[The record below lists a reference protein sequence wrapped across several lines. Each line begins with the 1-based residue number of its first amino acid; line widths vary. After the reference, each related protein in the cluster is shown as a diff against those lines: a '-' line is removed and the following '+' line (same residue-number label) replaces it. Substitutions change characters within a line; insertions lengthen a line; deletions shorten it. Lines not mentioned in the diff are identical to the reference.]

1 VLGVGWDDSWGSSF
15 FAIYNAYMISS
26 MTGYGSASHPIE
38 MGEGSYVNLQVEI
51 RAVNSRFLDLSF
63 RMPDECRAAE
73 GALRELLNKHLKRG
87 KVEVRAAWRQS
98 SSEHGHSQSAIA
110 IDLAKLRALKDAQK
124 AIREQFPSA
133 EELRIADILRY
144 PGVVADSDTAEDQ
157 WQGAILKA
165 GEEALQQL
173 LQSRQVE
180 GQALAT
186 VLTNALDAMQ
196 GMVTK
201 LEPRIPEIVT
211 LYQNKLVARIEEALG
226 VHATQANIPFNTEL
240 LERIRQEVVL
250 YAVRIDVAEELAR
263 LKTHIQVARTAIAE
277 GGAVGKRLDFLIQE
291 LNREANTLGSKSV
304 HEDCTNT
311 ALELKLLIE
320 QMREQVQNLE

>member
-1 VLGVGWDDSWGSSF
+1 
-15 FAIYNAYMISS
+15 
-26 MTGYGSASHPIE
+26 MTGYGSASHPITI
-38 MGEGSYVNLQVEI
+38 GQGSFANLQVEI

-63 RMPDECRAAE
+63 RIPDECKSAE

-110 IDLAKLRALKDAQK
+110 IDLAKLRALKDAQN

-157 WQGAILKA
+157 WHGAILKA
-165 GEEALQQL
+165 GEEALRQL

-180 GQALAT
+180 GQALAK

-201 LEPRIPEIVT
+201 LEPRITEIVT

>member
-1 VLGVGWDDSWGSSF
+1 
-15 FAIYNAYMISS
+15 

-38 MGEGSYVNLQVEI
+38 MGEGSYANLQVEI

-63 RMPDECRAAE
+63 RMPDECRGAE
-73 GALRELLNKHLKRG
+73 GALRELLNKNLKRG
-87 KVEVRAAWRQS
+87 KIEFRAAWRQS
-98 SSEHGHSQSAIA
+98 SSTHARPQSAIA
-110 IDLAKLRALKDAQK
+110 IDPAKLTALKEAQ
-124 AIREQFPSA
+124 AMIQGQFPSA
-133 EELRIADILRY
+133 EMLRVADILRY
-144 PGVVADSDTAEDQ
+144 PGVVADSETPEDQ
-157 WQGAILKA
+157 WQRATLSA
-165 GEEALQQL
+165 GEDALQQL

-180 GQALAT
+180 GQALAK

-196 GMVTK
+196 GLVTK

-211 LYQNKLVARIEEALG
+211 LYQNKLVGRIEEALG
-226 VHATQANIPFNTEL
+226 VHSTLANIPFNAEL
-240 LERIRQEVVL
+240 MERIRQEVVL

-291 LNREANTLGSKSV
+291 LNREANTLGSKAV